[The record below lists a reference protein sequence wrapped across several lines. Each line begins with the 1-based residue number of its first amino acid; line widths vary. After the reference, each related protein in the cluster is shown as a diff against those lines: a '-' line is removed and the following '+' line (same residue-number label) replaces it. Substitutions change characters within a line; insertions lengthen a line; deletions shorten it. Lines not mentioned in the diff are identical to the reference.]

1 LKILRFLFLI
11 TLGTQIAICQDV
23 NTLDTGK
30 LGWWVKKNTDTQP
43 SVDIEG
49 AYNYIQSKGLKA
61 RAVTTIAI
69 LDTDIDIEHK
79 DLANNI
85 WKNNNETPN
94 NQLDNDK
101 NGYVNDVYGW
111 NFIGNK
117 IDGTSLDYTLMEE
130 TRILRKYTKEELNK
144 LYSKKKILYTYEQVK
159 QSYDDI
165 VVSLKN
171 KIKPY
176 EDAEAGYVWAMDTLK
191 NTFNK
196 ESFTID
202 ELNNLT
208 SKDTIVQQ
216 SIDYVKALYNDGYEY
231 EKFMTYLDF
240 KRKSLEVC
248 MNLEYDNRELIGDD
262 ISNYKDNQYGS
273 PYIAKNVS
281 NIDHGTKV
289 AGVLGLL
296 YNKLNELSDKK
307 HFYIMP
313 LVITGIGDPTDK
325 DTALAIRYA
334 VDNGA
339 KVINVSQTKSF
350 SINDKLVDKA
360 LSYAEK
366 KDVLIIKSA
375 GNEGIHLDENIR
387 FPNDTNHK
395 GEEIV
400 DNVIIVGA
408 VTKVSQRSKKSVLY
422 KNSSYGKNN
431 VDIYAPGSRINTL
444 IPDNKYKRSSGTS
457 YAAPI
462 VTGIASLIRSYFPS
476 LTAREVKQILM
487 DSGTPYDVEVEFE
500 EEKKRILFSELSKS
514 GKVINAYNAL
524 LMAEKVV
531 NGKPFYSK

>member
-1 LKILRFLFLI
+1 MI
-11 TLGTQIAICQDV
+11 LGTQLIQSQ
-23 NTLDTGK
+23 NTSSINFEQI
-30 LGWWVKKNTDTQP
+30 GWWVKKTTNTQP

-49 AYNYIQSKGLKA
+49 AYHYIKEKGLQA
-61 RAVTTIAI
+61 NAVVPIAI
-69 LDTDIDIEHK
+69 LDTDIDRKHEVLI
-79 DLANNI
+79 DLI
-85 WKNNNETPN
+85 WKNSREIPC
-94 NQLDNDK
+94 NQLDDDK
-101 NGYVNDVYGW
+101 NDYVNDIYGW

-117 IDGTSLDYTLMEE
+117 IDGTSLHYTLMEE
-130 TRILRKYTKEELNK
+130 TRILREFSKKELNK
-144 LYSKKKILYTYEQVK
+144 LHSKKKALFTYEEVK
-159 QSYDDI
+159 ESYDNI
-165 VVSLKN
+165 VVSLKK

-176 EDAEAGYVWAMDTLK
+176 EDAEAGYIWAMDTLK
-191 NTFNK
+191 STFNK
-196 ESFTID
+196 ERFTID
-202 ELNNLT
+202 ELSKLT
-208 SKDTIVQQ
+208 SKDTIIQQ
-216 SIDYVKALYNDGYEY
+216 SIDYVKTLYNQGYEY
-231 EKFMTYLDF
+231 EKFMDYLDF
-240 KRKSLEVC
+240 KRKSLEIC
-248 MNLEYDNRELIGDD
+248 MNLDYDNREFIGDD
-262 ISNYKDNQYGS
+262 LSNSKDTQYGS

-281 NIDHGTKV
+281 KIDHGTKV

-296 YNKLNELSDKK
+296 YNKLNELSDEK

-339 KVINVSQTKSF
+339 KVINISQTKSF

-360 LSYAEK
+360 LIYAEK

-375 GNEGIHLDENIR
+375 GNEGLNLDEKIR
-387 FPNDTNHK
+387 FPNDINHK

-408 VTKVSQRSKKSVLY
+408 VTKATQKGKKSILY
-422 KNSSYGKNN
+422 KNSNYGKNS

-476 LTAREVKQILM
+476 LTAIEVKQILM
-487 DSGTPYDVEVEFE
+487 DSGTPYDVEVMFE
-500 EEKKRILFSELSKS
+500 EENKTISFSELSKS

-524 LMAEKVV
+524 LLAEKVV
-531 NGKPFYSK
+531 KEKK